1 MIKRI
6 AIDINDVLRDYT
18 RQFANIY
25 KKVID
30 RSFDIEYDDIDDFN
44 FLNIFPFLDSNGNAD
59 MYRFNNFKY
68 EECAFEI
75 YGRAEAMD
83 RMLPSAFNLWTQ
95 NTMRNFDEE
104 NLPEIILFSPFE
116 MNLSIQSTLS
126 FLARFG
132 IRVREILFP
141 IDSVTMW
148 DKCDIMITA
157 NPKLLEAKPK
167 DKISFKV
174 KAPYNKE
181 ASGTYEFDSMM
192 DIIQDPNNTMI
203 NLIEND

>member
-1 MIKRI
+1 MRI

-18 RQFANIY
+18 RQFANMY

-30 RSFDIEYDDIDDFN
+30 NSFDIPYEEIDDFN
-44 FLNIFPFLDSNGNAD
+44 FINIFPFYDEDGNID
-59 MYRFNNFKY
+59 MTLFNKFKY
-68 EECAFEI
+68 EDCSFEI

-83 RMLPSAFNLWTQ
+83 RMLPADFNLWTQ

-104 NLPEIILFSPFE
+104 NIPEIVLFSPFE

-141 IDSVTMW
+141 IDSVKMW
-148 DKCDIMITA
+148 EKCDIMITA
-157 NPKLLEAKPK
+157 NPNLLEAKPEN
-167 DKISFKV
+167 KISFKV
-174 KAPYNKE
+174 KAPYNNDVK
-181 ASGTYEFDSMM
+181 GDYEFDSML
-192 DIIQDPNNTMI
+192 DIIHDKNNTLI
-203 NLIEND
+203 NLIDK

>member
-1 MIKRI
+1 MRI

-30 RSFDIEYDDIDDFN
+30 NSFDIGYGDIDDFN
-44 FLNIFPFLDSNGNAD
+44 FINIFPFRDEDGNID
-59 MYRFNNFKY
+59 MMLFNKFKY
-68 EECAFEI
+68 EDCAFEI

-83 RMLPSAFNLWTQ
+83 RMLPADFNLWTQ
-95 NTMRNFDEE
+95 NTMRNFDDDIV
-104 NLPEIILFSPFE
+104 PEIILFSPFE

-132 IRVREILFP
+132 IRVREIHFP
-141 IDSVTMW
+141 INSMEMW

-157 NPKLLEAKPK
+157 NPNLLNAKPE
-167 DKISFKV
+167 DKVSIKV
-174 KAPYNKE
+174 NAPYNVE
-181 ASGTYEFDSMM
+181 AKGDYVFNSML
-192 DIIQDPNNTMI
+192 DIIHDKNNTLI